1 MINRL
6 IDVFELDY
14 NGYRRSGNVFPGI
27 CPAFALI
34 SLQLSSSGNPTQDQY
49 QDQQLQIKEITLMS
63 LEKTPSFL

>member
-34 SLQLSSSGNPTQDQY
+34 SLQLSPSGNPTQDR
-49 QDQQLQIKEITLMS
+49 QLQIREIALMS